1 MNSDKNID
9 DSLSEITL
17 ELTPEENQRNL
28 LGNPLWISPKDIMVE
43 SAISSVIGA
52 RESQQD
58 SCYVDV
64 EEDGNAIG
72 IVCDGMGGLAG
83 GEIASQ
89 NAVRMF
95 VEDYEKV
102 RHELANFYSF
112 FLEEMIEL
120 DTMVAELTNENGEL
134 LSAGTTLVAVSIKNG
149 NFQWVSVGDSKIYVL
164 RGDQLYCMVKEH
176 NYLTLLNERLQ
187 EGSISVQ
194 EYTSEVKRGAALIS
208 YLGMGN
214 ISIIDAYPKPVE
226 LMEGDII
233 ILCSDGLYKALSEQQ
248 ITEII
253 HSYSDDLNMAINVL
267 QEQAAIAAGRV
278 QDNTSIVMLSYRAKS

>member
-1 MNSDKNID
+1 MNSKKIID
-9 DSLSEITL
+9 DSSAEITL
-17 ELTPEENQRNL
+17 ELTPEENQRNMM
-28 LGNPLWISPKDIMVE
+28 GNPLWNQKKDMIVE
-43 SAISSVIGA
+43 SVISSVIGA

-95 VEDYEKV
+95 VEDYEQV
-102 RHELANFYSF
+102 RHELTNFYSF

-120 DTMVAELTNENGEL
+120 DAMVADLTNEEGEP
-134 LSAGTTLVAVSIKNG
+134 LSAGTTLVAVSVKNG
-149 NFQWVSVGDSKIYVL
+149 NFQWISVGDSKIYVL
-164 RGDQLYCMVKEH
+164 RGENLFCMAKEH

-187 EGSISVQ
+187 EGSISEE
-194 EYTSEVKRGAALIS
+194 EYASEVKRGAALIS

-214 ISIIDAYPKPVE
+214 ISIMDAYPKPVE
-226 LMEGDII
+226 LQEGDII
-233 ILCSDGLYKALSEQQ
+233 LLCSDGLYKALSEQQ

-253 HSYSDDLNMAINVL
+253 RSYPGDLNTAAKVL
-267 QEQAAIAAGRV
+267 QEQAALAAGRV
-278 QDNTSIVMLSYRAKS
+278 QDNTSIVMLSYRERS